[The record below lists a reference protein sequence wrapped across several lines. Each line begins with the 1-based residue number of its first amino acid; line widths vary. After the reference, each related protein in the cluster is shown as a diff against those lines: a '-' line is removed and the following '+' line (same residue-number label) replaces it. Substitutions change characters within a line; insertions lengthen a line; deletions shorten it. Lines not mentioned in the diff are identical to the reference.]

1 MEKVNSSP
9 NFTVEA
15 FFYFLFSMMV
25 VSFVAFLLMDLLP
38 SMKND
43 HDLIDDKT
51 DDRSEDNDEA
61 NKCMLMN
68 GKQSASFLRTNIPV
82 PDPNHD

>member
-1 MEKVNSSP
+1 MTYTIEKVNSSP
-9 NFTVEA
+9 NFSVEA

-51 DDRSEDNDEA
+51 EDKLDRSDDDDEA
-61 NKCMLMN
+61 NKCILMN
-68 GKQSASFLRTNIPV
+68 GKQ
-82 PDPNHD
+82 